1 MADSDYLIGRTVSHH
16 RIKEKSEDLALDQAL
31 ARFRLPA
38 ILSKPYLRKVVMAN
52 KLQTSFFG
60 LFVSIF
66 FAAVLWLLAVPEVAA
81 QSANQYALL
90 RKPTVSKTQ
99 IAFSYGGDLWVV
111 DRSGGEAKR
120 LTSDVGIEI
129 DPVFS
134 PDGTMIAFTGE
145 YDGNENVYMIP
156 AAGGIPKRLTSHP
169 GADQVVGWT
178 RDGKRVVFRSTR
190 QSYSRF
196 TQLYTVGV
204 TGGLPELLPLP
215 MAVEGSYSPDSS
227 QLAYVPFTNF
237 RESWQFHRGLKH
249 YRGGTA
255 SPVWI
260 AKLSDSSVEKVPR
273 KDSNDSTPMWMGD
286 KVYFL
291 SDRDGPV
298 NLYVYDTKSKQVSA
312 AMSSNG
318 TDIKSA
324 SAGPDAIVYEQFGSI
339 HQFDPATGKQNA
351 VNIRVTGDFPA
362 ARPHYM
368 NVGDK
373 IENAKISPTGA
384 RAVFEAHGEILTVP
398 VEHGDIRNLT
408 NTVGVA
414 ERDPAWSPDG
424 KWIAYF
430 SDESGEYALHLRQQD
445 GMGEVKKIDL
455 GNPPSFF
462 YSPTW
467 SPDSKKIA
475 YSDKR
480 LDLWYLDIDRG
491 KPLHVDTNPYDGGPG
506 TGFNPVWS
514 PDSRWIAYTRQL
526 DSSLSAV
533 FVYGVEDKTAHQV
546 TDGLSD
552 AASVAF
558 DRNGKYLYFF
568 ASTDDGRAIVSS
580 MGAYKVPITRG
591 AYVVVLEKD
600 LKSPLV
606 PQSDEEKVAAEKS
619 PGANAPKSLVDADE
633 CKREGEAKA
642 GSEAAAGKSDKG
654 GDKAASEKKDEKKG
668 EKDEKGAKEAE
679 ENPEVKID
687 FENISQRILALPI
700 PSRNYDRL
708 LAGKTHVLYL
718 LEGPIVDGSGPNGR
732 IVHKFDVCT
741 RKTDKLLDNIGGF
754 VISANGEKAL
764 YEELPS
770 WNPMAVGEGEPPH
783 GTWTI
788 KPVDAL
794 GKPSEPGKPDGKLR
808 LESMKVYT
816 DPRAEWQQMFRE
828 MGRIERDWFYDP
840 NLHGADLRALMAAYQ
855 PYVDNVMSRAD
866 LNYIFADILGEITAQ
881 HIYVF
886 GGDRPEVKGVS
897 VGLLGADYS
906 IDHDRYRF
914 TKVYFGE
921 NWNPSLRAPLTEPGV
936 NVHEGEYLLA
946 VDGREMHGSDEIYS
960 FFLER
965 AGKAV
970 QLKVGRDPGGKDARS
985 VTVVPIANERSL
997 RQREW
1002 MEGNRRKVDELS
1014 GGKLAYVY
1022 VPDTAVN
1029 GFIYF
1034 NRYYFAQN
1042 SKQGAVID
1050 ERFNGGGWIADYIVD
1065 WLKRPL
1071 LMGAMTREGKDNV
1084 IPQVIFGPKV
1094 MLINQDAGSGGDALP
1109 WMFKKLGTGPLIG
1122 TRTWGGL
1129 IGIGGYP
1136 PLMDGGEVTAP
1147 RWGLY
1152 NPDTGEFDVENKGVS
1167 PDIEV
1172 DLDPALWRQGHD
1184 PQLEKGVSVALQE
1197 LKDHPVPPIKRPKY
1211 PVYNWQ
1217 KVRAEA
1223 TKGQTT
1229 SGSGAGEKQ

>member
-1 MADSDYLIGRTVSHH
+1 M
-16 RIKEKSEDLALDQAL
+16 
-31 ARFRLPA
+31 P
-38 ILSKPYLRKVVMAN
+38 N
-52 KLQTSFFG
+52 KLRSPV
-60 LFVSIF
+60 FVMFTTILIT
-66 FAAVLWLLAVPEVAA
+66 ALLWFTAIPELSA
-81 QSANQYALL
+81 QPVNQYALL

-145 YDGNENVYMIP
+145 YDGNEDVYVIP
-156 AAGGIPKRLTSHP
+156 ASGGLPKRLTSHP
-169 GADQVVGWT
+169 GADQVVAWT
-178 RDGKRVVFRSTR
+178 RDGKRVVFRSPR
-190 QSYSRF
+190 QSYSGF

-204 TGGLPELLPLP
+204 KGGLPELLPLP

-227 QLAYVPFTNF
+227 HLAYVPFTNF
-237 RESWQFHRGLKH
+237 RESWQFNRGLKH

-255 SPVWI
+255 SPIWI
-260 AKLSDSSVEKVPR
+260 ARLSDSSVEKVPR
-273 KDSNDSTPMWMGD
+273 KDSNDSAPMWIGD

-312 AMSSNG
+312 ALSSNG
-318 TDIKSA
+318 MDIKSA

-339 HQFDPATGKQNA
+339 HLFDPATGKQNA
-351 VNIRVTGDFPA
+351 VVIRVSGDFPA
-362 ARPHYM
+362 VRPHYVD
-368 NVGDK
+368 VGDK
-373 IENAKISPTGA
+373 IQNANISPTGA

-398 VEHGDIRNLT
+398 AEHGDIRNLT
-408 NTVGVA
+408 NTVGAA

-430 SDESGEYALHLRQQD
+430 SDESGEYSLYLRQQD
-445 GMGEVKKIDL
+445 GIGEVKKISL
-455 GNPPSFF
+455 GNPPTFY

-480 LDLWYLDIDRG
+480 LNLWYLDIDAGR
-491 KPLHVDTNPYDGGPG
+491 PIHIDTNPYDGGPG
-506 TGFNPVWS
+506 TDFNPVWS

-526 DSSLSAV
+526 DSSLHAV
-533 FVYGVEDKTAHQV
+533 FVYGIEDKTPHQV

-552 AASVAF
+552 AASVVF
-558 DRNGKYLYFF
+558 DKNGKYIYFL
-568 ASTDDGRAIVSS
+568 ASTDDGPAIASS
-580 MGAYKVPITRG
+580 MGAYEVPTTRS
-591 AYVVVLEKD
+591 AYVVVLQKD
-600 LKSPLV
+600 LKSPLA
-606 PQSDEEKVAAEKS
+606 PLSDEEKVTVNQSDGASAPNS
-619 PGANAPKSLVDADE
+619 PADTDE
-633 CKREGEAKA
+633 CKPEGEAKA
-642 GSEAAAGKSDKG
+642 GSEGVSATLDKGADKPAAEKSDEKQG
-654 GDKAASEKKDEKKG
+654 EKKNEQGASK
-668 EKDEKGAKEAE
+668 AKEI
-679 ENPEVKID
+679 PTVKID
-687 FENISQRILALPI
+687 FQDISQRILALPI

-708 LAGKTHVLYL
+708 LAGKTHVVYL
-718 LEGPIVDGSGPNGR
+718 LEGPIIAGSGPNSR

-741 RKTDKLLDNIGGF
+741 RKTDKVLDNVDHF
-754 VISANGEKAL
+754 VISANSEKAL
-764 YEELPS
+764 YEELPP
-770 WNPMAVGEGEPPH
+770 WDPIAETNGGEPPH

-794 GKPSEPGKPDGKLR
+794 GKPVEPAKPDGKLH
-808 LESMKVYT
+808 LDTMKVYT

-840 NLHGADLRALMAAYQ
+840 NLHGADLKALMATYQ

-866 LNYIFADILGEITAQ
+866 LNYIFADMLGEITAQ

-886 GGDRPEVKGVS
+886 GGDRPEVKTVS
-897 VGLLGADYS
+897 VGLLGADYT

-914 TKVYFGE
+914 AKVYFGE
-921 NWNPSLRAPLTEPGV
+921 NWNPGLRAPLTEPGV
-936 NVHEGEYLLA
+936 NVREGEYLLA
-946 VDGREMHGSDEIYS
+946 VDGREVQGSDEIYA

-970 QLKVGRDPGGKDARS
+970 QLKVGPDPDGKSART
-985 VTVVPIANERSL
+985 VTVVPIANDRSL

-1002 MEGNRRKVDELS
+1002 MESNRKKVDQLS

-1029 GFIYF
+1029 GFTYF

-1071 LMGAMTREGKDNV
+1071 LMVAMTREGRDST

-1094 MLINQDAGSGGDALP
+1094 MLINQYAGSGGDALP

-1136 PLMDGGEVTAP
+1136 PLMDGGGVTAP
-1147 RWGLY
+1147 RFGLY
-1152 NPDTGEFDVENKGVS
+1152 NPDTGEFDVENKGVK

-1184 PQLEKGVSVALQE
+1184 PQLEMGVEVTLKMLQE
-1197 LKDHPVPPIKRPKY
+1197 HPVPAIKRPKY
-1211 PVYNWQ
+1211 PVYNWP

-1223 TKGQTT
+1223 AKGQTT
-1229 SGSGAGEKQ
+1229 SDTGSGQNQ

>member
-1 MADSDYLIGRTVSHH
+1 MM
-16 RIKEKSEDLALDQAL
+16 
-31 ARFRLPA
+31 P
-38 ILSKPYLRKVVMAN
+38 N
-52 KLQTSFFG
+52 KLKTSFFG

-66 FAAVLWLLAVPEVAA
+66 FAAGLWFLATAELAA

-129 DPVFS
+129 DPLFS

-145 YDGNENVYMIP
+145 YDGNEDVYVVP
-156 AAGGIPKRLTSHP
+156 AAGGIPKRLTTHP
-169 GADQVVGWT
+169 DADQVVGWT
-178 RDGKRVVFRSTR
+178 RDGKSVLFRSTR
-190 QSYSRF
+190 GAYAARYA
-196 TQLYTVGV
+196 QLYTVGV

-227 QLAYVPFTNF
+227 HLAYVPFTNF
-237 RESWQFHRGLKH
+237 REQWNFYRGLKH
-249 YRGGTA
+249 YRGGEA

-273 KDSNDSTPMWMGD
+273 KDSNDSTPMWVGD

-312 AMSSNG
+312 SVASNG
-318 TDIKSA
+318 VDIKSA

-339 HQFDPATGKQNA
+339 HLFDPATGKEHA
-351 VNIRVTGDFPA
+351 VPIQVTGDFPA
-362 ARPHYM
+362 VRPHYM
-368 NVGDK
+368 KVGDK
-373 IENAKISPTGA
+373 IENANISPTGA

-398 VEHGDIRNLT
+398 AEHGDIRNLT
-408 NTVGVA
+408 NTVGAA

-445 GMGEVKKIDL
+445 GLGEVKKIKL
-455 GNPPSFF
+455 GNPPSFY

-467 SPDSKKIA
+467 SPDSKMIV

-480 LDLWYLDIDRG
+480 LNLWYLDIAAG
-491 KPLHVDTNPYDGGPG
+491 KPTHIDTNSYDQGPG
-506 TGFNPVWS
+506 SGFAPVWS

-526 DSSLSAV
+526 DSSLRAL

-552 AASVAF
+552 ATSAAF
-558 DRNGKYLYFF
+558 DKNGRYLYFF
-568 ASTDDGRAIVSS
+568 ASTDDGPAIASS
-580 MGAYKVPITRG
+580 MGAYKLPVTRS
-591 AYVVVLEKD
+591 AYLVVLQKD
-600 LKSPLV
+600 RKSPLA
-606 PQSDEEKVAAEKS
+606 PQSDEEKVALDKSAAQAPADTDECNPENEGKPGGEAAAEKS
-619 PGANAPKSLVDADE
+619 IKNSDKTAVDKKD
-633 CKREGEAKA
+633 KEAK
-642 GSEAAAGKSDKG
+642 EI
-654 GDKAASEKKDEKKG
+654 
-668 EKDEKGAKEAE
+668 
-679 ENPEVKID
+679 PEVKIN

-700 PSRNYDRL
+700 PARNYDQL
-708 LAGKTHVLYL
+708 LAGKTHLLYL
-718 LEGPIVDGSGPNGR
+718 LEGPIVNDSGPVGR
-732 IVHKFDVCT
+732 IVHKFDVCR

-754 VISANGEKAL
+754 FISTNGEKAL
-764 YEELPS
+764 YEELPP
-770 WNPMAVGEGEPPH
+770 WNPMAPPSGGEPPH
-783 GTWTI
+783 GTWAI

-794 GKPSEPGKPDGKLR
+794 GKPAEPGKLDGTLS
-808 LESMKVYT
+808 LDSMQVYT

-828 MGRIERDWFYDP
+828 MGRVERDFFYDP
-840 NLHGADLRALMAAYQ
+840 NLHGADLKALMTQYQ
-855 PYVDNVMSRAD
+855 PYVDNAMSRAD
-866 LNYIFADILGEITAQ
+866 LNYIFAEMLGEITAQ
-881 HIYVF
+881 HVYVS
-886 GGDRPEVKGVS
+886 GGDRPEVRRVN
-897 VGLLGADYS
+897 VGLLGADYT
-906 IDHDRYRF
+906 IENDRYRF
-914 TKVYFGE
+914 AKVYFGE
-921 NWNPSLRAPLTEPGV
+921 NWNPGLRAPLTEPGV
-936 NVHEGEYLLA
+936 NVREGEYLLA
-946 VDGREMHGSDEIYS
+946 VDGREVRGSDEIYS

-970 QLKVGRDPGGKDARS
+970 QLKVAPDRGGKDART

-1002 MEGNRRKVDELS
+1002 IEGNRKKVEELS
-1014 GGKLAYVY
+1014 GGKLSYVY

-1029 GFIYF
+1029 GYTYF

-1042 SKQGAVID
+1042 AKQGAVID

-1071 LMGAMTREGKDNV
+1071 LMAAMTREGKDDT
-1084 IPQVIFGPKV
+1084 IPRVVFGPKV
-1094 MLINQDAGSGGDALP
+1094 MLINEHAGSGGDALP
-1109 WMFKKLGTGPLIG
+1109 WMFRKLGTGPLIG

-1197 LKDHPVPPIKRPKY
+1197 LKNHPVPPIKRPKY

-1217 KVRAEA
+1217 KVRADA
-1223 TKGQTT
+1223 AKGPTT
-1229 SGSGAGEKQ
+1229 SGSGAGERQ